1 MNHTG
6 IVNALT
12 GLLSSRK
19 AIIVFVAIL
28 AISGL
33 GYAGIVEGDKVIEF
47 VKWVVVSWLG
57 AQAYEDAKI
66 KSAALYQ
73 QPSEGTTAEDP
84 KP

>member
-1 MNHTG
+1 MNNTG
-6 IVNALT
+6 IIQALT

-19 AIIVFVAIL
+19 AVIVVVAII
-28 AISGL
+28 AITVL
-33 GYAGIVEGDKVIEF
+33 GYFGVVEGDKAVDF

-73 QPSEGTTAEDP
+73 PANEGATSEDP
-84 KP
+84 KS